1 MEGLKVK
8 GFRCD
13 QKLKAK
19 SNWTFFHFRFM
30 TTRITQHHYL
40 PTVERWRKNT
50 QSFHCSWWDI
60 PWEGWYPYCLF
71 LKPRWYFL
79 HKIWNQDIFYIFQD
93 IFAGLVLMGPLI
105 HLDPKL
111 AGCFMVDKTNRGTIP
126 EKLSFP
132 RKRWL
137 QWLQKCCRAFPYL
150 ESMSNWWESILFIEV
165 WKSNRWQVIQRS
177 RS

>member
-19 SNWTFFHFRFM
+19 SNWTFFLFRFQ
-30 TTRITQHHYL
+30 TTRITQHHCL

-79 HKIWNQDIFYIFQD
+79 HKIWNQDIFHFPGYLCWISPHGPSDTLGSETSRLLHGRQD
-93 IFAGLVLMGPLI
+93 KSWKHSWETVVPQKAMASMAAKVLPSFSLSGIDVKLVR
-105 HLDPKL
+105 KY
-111 AGCFMVDKTNRGTIP
+111 
-126 EKLSFP
+126 SFH
-132 RKRWL
+132 WS
-137 QWLQKCCRAFPYL
+137 L
-150 ESMSNWWESILFIEV
+150 EE
-165 WKSNRWQVIQRS
+165 
-177 RS
+177 